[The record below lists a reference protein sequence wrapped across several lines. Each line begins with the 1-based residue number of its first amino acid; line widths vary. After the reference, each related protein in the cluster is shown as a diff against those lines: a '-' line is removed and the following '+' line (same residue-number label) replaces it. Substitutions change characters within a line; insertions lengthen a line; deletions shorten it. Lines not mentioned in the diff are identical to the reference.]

1 MFVSIVVQL
10 SFLLILS
17 WNNKIFFFLYLRIP
31 WRLFMIFKTAEKCNV
46 LWYVKLC
53 IFWKCIQYTI
63 HRDNMPLFFFRER
76 QIIIVL
82 LSIVILIWA
91 KSTRFVSLKLCVGFS
106 IFDSVSFLLKFIFLF
121 DKMHW
126 LFDFLT
132 S

>member
-31 WRLFMIFKTAEKCNV
+31 WRLFMILKTAEKCNV